1 MKDNLVVFS
10 AFDGISCG
18 KVALERIGIKNL
30 TYIASEID
38 KNAIKCSE
46 YNHSGIVRVGD
57 ITKVSY
63 KDGVL
68 TTENGVF

>member
-1 MKDNLVVFS
+1 MKDKLVVFS

-46 YNHSGIVRVGD
+46 
-57 ITKVSY
+57 
-63 KDGVL
+63 
-68 TTENGVF
+68 